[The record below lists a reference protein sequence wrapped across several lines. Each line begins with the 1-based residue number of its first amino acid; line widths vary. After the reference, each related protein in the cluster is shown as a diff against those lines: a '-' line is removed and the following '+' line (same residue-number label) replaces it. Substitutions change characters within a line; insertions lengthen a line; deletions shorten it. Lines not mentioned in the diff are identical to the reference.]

1 MSGAVKKTLSKRS
14 LEGFLRT
21 GYLIHD
27 VSRLRRALYD
37 QRSRHLGITRSQWWV
52 LFNLSRGDGRPLNQN
67 ELAQMLEMGSAS
79 MGELLQ
85 RLEKGDFIKR
95 QAVPGDRRSKH
106 VVIAERG
113 LEVLEH
119 MRLVARANNE
129 AIMAGISMDEQK
141 LLNELL
147 SKMKNNLLAQ
157 VALGPGNPEDA
168 TVRAEV
174 GSEEGDGAELLAAAG
189 PRLRPKMRRAVRIRP
204 GIAASA
210 LVETSG
216 P

>member
-1 MSGAVKKTLSKRS
+1 MSGVEKSPKSKNS

-27 VSRLRRALYD
+27 VSRLRRMLYD

-67 ELAQMLEMGSAS
+67 ELAQMLEMGGAS
-79 MGELLQ
+79 MGELLL
-85 RLEKGDFIKR
+85 RLEKSGFIKR
-95 QAVPGDRRSKH
+95 QTMPGDRRSKR

-119 MRLVARANNE
+119 MRLVARASND
-129 AIMAGISMDEQK
+129 AIMDGISVEDQL
-141 LLNELL
+141 LLNNLL
-147 SKMKNNLLAQ
+147 SRMKNNLLTQ
-157 VALGPGNPEDA
+157 VALEPGNPAD
-168 TVRAEV
+168 
-174 GSEEGDGAELLAAAG
+174 AAARAALSAEDG
-189 PRLRPKMRRAVRIRP
+189 ERPARARSRSR
-204 GIAASA
+204 ADSTAEA
-210 LVETSG
+210 SG